1 MFKYIKL
8 IILLSS
14 FLLACN
20 TTNNKP
26 VSIQF
31 AADSNTI
38 IISNINDASLFHLKK
53 YIHADSSDQ
62 NLVSVLQTP
71 VDDDSTS
78 MEMDW
83 PGKLNIT
90 DHQLIFTPQSPF
102 VKGKA
107 YLVETIIS
115 GEFASGKDIIESKVG
130 YKVKPQQQ
138 LLKR

>member
-8 IILLSS
+8 IVLLSS
-14 FLLACN
+14 FLMACH

-26 VSIQF
+26 LSIGF
-31 AADSNTI
+31 SADSNTVV
-38 IISNINDASLFHLKK
+38 ISNINEASLFHLQE
-53 YIHADSSDQ
+53 YIQTDSNAQ

-83 PGKLNIT
+83 PGKLSIAN
-90 DHQLIFTPQSPF
+90 HQLVFTPELPF

-107 YLVETIIS
+107 YLVETMIS
-115 GEFASGKDIIESKVG
+115 AEFASGKDIIKSKVG
-130 YKVKPQQQ
+130 YQVKPQQQ

>member
-1 MFKYIKL
+1 M
-8 IILLSS
+8 
-14 FLLACN
+14 ACN

-26 VSIQF
+26 LSIQF
-31 AADSNTI
+31 AADSNKI
-38 IISNINDASLFHLKK
+38 VISNINDASLFHLQK
-53 YIHADSSDQ
+53 YINTDSSYQ

-83 PGKLNIT
+83 PGKLSIAN
-90 DHQLIFTPQSPF
+90 HQLVFTPQSPF
-102 VKGKA
+102 IKGKA
-107 YLVETIIS
+107 YLVETMIS
-115 GEFASGKDIIESKVG
+115 AEFASGKDIIESKVG